1 MERQRMTELHD
12 FIDGLP
18 KAELHLHIEGTLE
31 PEMMFGLA
39 ERNGIALPYA
49 SVDELRAAYRFKNL
63 QEFLDLYYQGARVLI
78 TEQDFYDLTRAYL
91 ERARADKVL
100 HAEIFFDPQTHTA
113 RDVAFETVLNGIT
126 QAMEDAERDLGISSE
141 LILCFLRHLSEEE
154 ALVTFAAALPHRE
167 KIIGF
172 GLDSSEKGH
181 PPAKFQQVFG
191 LAKDEGFRLVAH
203 AGEEGPPDYVSGALD
218 LLQVDRIDHGVR
230 SMEDASL
237 VERLAREAV
246 PLTVCPLSNLSLA
259 VVTDLAQH
267 PLRRMLE
274 SGLMATLNS
283 DDPAYFGGYVNQ
295 NYKAVQS
302 ALELSRDDLARLARN
317 SFAASFLPERRKAD
331 LLKQLDDYLAA
342 N

>member
-12 FIDGLP
+12 FIEGLP

-91 ERARADKVL
+91 KRACADKVL

-126 QAMEDAERDLGISSE
+126 RAMEEAERDLGISSE

-154 ALVTFAAALPHRE
+154 ALATFAAALPHRE

-181 PPAKFQQVFG
+181 PPIKFQQVFG

-218 LLQVDRIDHGVR
+218 LLQVDRIDHGNR
-230 SMEDASL
+230 ALEDDAL

-274 SGLMATLNS
+274 ADLMATLNS

-295 NYKAVQS
+295 NYKAVQT
-302 ALELSRDDLARLARN
+302 ALDLSRDDLARLARN
-317 SFAASFLPERRKAD
+317 SFEASFVPERRKND